1 MSAPDRIKKRIEALR
16 ESIRE
21 HNYRYYVLNEPAIP
35 DAEYDRLMRELE
47 ALEDKHPDTVTED
60 SPSRRVGAPP
70 EAGFAEVEHRVP
82 MLSLA
87 NAFSDEEVER
97 FDERVRKRL
106 DAARVT
112 YAAEPKLDGVA
123 VSLLY
128 RDGRLARGAT
138 RGDGRTGEDITGN
151 LRTVKAIPLRLR
163 GDHEGELEV
172 RGEVY
177 MPREGF
183 LAYNEQAKK
192 RGEKA
197 LINPRNAAAGSLR
210 QLDPA
215 VAAKRPLAFYCYGA
229 GHTDYP
235 GLPDRHSR
243 VLARLREWGLP
254 VNPDNDVVRGLK
266 GCLDYHRR
274 LGDKRKKLPYDIDG
288 AVFKVDRHDQQEQ
301 LGFVSRAP
309 RWAIAH
315 KYPAE
320 EEMTRVRGI
329 EVQIGRTG
337 AVTPV
342 ARLEP
347 VFVGGVTVTNATLHN
362 EDEVQRKDVRAGDM
376 VYVRRAGDVIPEVV
390 KVVESE
396 RPKGAKP
403 WKMPTECPACG
414 SRIVREEG
422 EAVSRCTGG
431 LVCPAQR
438 RESLKHF
445 ASRGAMDIDGLGE
458 KLVEQLMDQGLVKSV
473 ADIYRLEPGQLAGL
487 DRMGEK
493 SAGNLVSAIEASK
506 DCTLPRFLFALGI
519 REVGEA
525 TARALAAHFGT
536 LDNLME
542 AGQEELEAVPDVGPI
557 VASHIRRFFG
567 EPHNREIIEELRR
580 AGVKPRETEP
590 VKAQSSPLSG
600 RTFVLT
606 GAMESMTR
614 DEAKDK
620 LMSLGAKVTGSVS
633 KKTDYLVAGAD
644 PGSKLDKANDLGV
657 EVLDEQ
663 AFLDLL
669 DEK

>member
-1 MSAPDRIKKRIEALR
+1 MSAPEKIKKRVEELR

-21 HNYRYYVLNEPAIP
+21 HNYRYYVLNDPQIP
-35 DAEYDRLMRELE
+35 DAQYDRLLRELE
-47 ALEDKHPDTVTED
+47 ELEDEYPDTVTDD
-60 SPSRRVGAPP
+60 SPTRRVGAPP

-87 NAFSDEEVER
+87 NAFSEEEVER

-106 DAARVT
+106 GADRVT

-163 GDHEGELEV
+163 GEHRGDLEV

-177 MPREGF
+177 MPRDGF
-183 LAYNEQAKK
+183 HAYNEQAKAH
-192 RGEKA
+192 GEKA

-215 VAAKRPLAFYCYGA
+215 VTAKRPLAFYCYGA
-229 GHTDYP
+229 GQTDYP
-235 GLPDRHSR
+235 GLPDRHSQ
-243 VLARLREWGLP
+243 VLDRLREWGLP
-254 VNPDNDVVRGLK
+254 VNPENDVVEGLA

-274 LGDKRKKLPYDIDG
+274 LGDKRKELPYDIDG
-288 AVFKVDRHDQQEQ
+288 AVYKVDRHDEQQQ

-309 RWAIAH
+309 RWALAH

-320 EEMTRVRGI
+320 EEMTRVRDI

-362 EDEVQRKDVRAGDM
+362 EDEVHRKDVRAGDM

-396 RPKGAKP
+396 RPKNTKP
-403 WKMPTECPACG
+403 WKMPAECPACG

-458 KLVEQLMDQGLVKSV
+458 KLVGQLMDRGLVASI
-473 ADIYRLEPGQLAGL
+473 ADIYRLEANQLAGL
-487 DRMGEK
+487 ERMGEK
-493 SAGNLVSAIEASK
+493 SAEN
-506 DCTLPRFLFALGI
+506 PRHRGQQGLRPAPFPLCLRDTRGG
-519 REVGEA
+519 RGHR
-525 TARALAAHFGT
+525 ARPGDPLRHPGQPDGCLRGGTGGSPGRGAHRG
-536 LDNLME
+536 
-542 AGQEELEAVPDVGPI
+542 
-557 VASHIRRFFG
+557 R
-567 EPHNREIIEELRR
+567 PHPPLLR
-580 AGVKPRETEP
+580 
-590 VKAQSSPLSG
+590 
-600 RTFVLT
+600 
-606 GAMESMTR
+606 
-614 DEAKDK
+614 
-620 LMSLGAKVTGSVS
+620 
-633 KKTDYLVAGAD
+633 
-644 PGSKLDKANDLGV
+644 
-657 EVLDEQ
+657 
-663 AFLDLL
+663 
-669 DEK
+669 